1 MNIYSSL
8 WFDELSV
15 FCKSLITIKDVWAML
30 LYTAWKSMQKICLNI
45 NCSRQNTVVLWILW
59 KQFKLMLQEQTLL
72 LFKKK
77 SRSQK
82 NTKHFLRW
90 KLAASAMEMPLSNT
104 EVPRFTISSNARS
117 RSYRHNSQVRFRNS
131 LLENWAKGLEG
142 DVVEVMSLGCVMENL
157 ANGSIFE
164 N

>member
-1 MNIYSSL
+1 
-8 WFDELSV
+8 
-15 FCKSLITIKDVWAML
+15 
-30 LYTAWKSMQKICLNI
+30 
-45 NCSRQNTVVLWILW
+45 
-59 KQFKLMLQEQTLL
+59 MLQEQTLL